1 MHIAHTWKI
10 NGERDS
16 RSGQLKNIYTHFVHS
31 LFLGHSGSTF
41 GKLFVNNNNEPNNN
55 RNQIEISHLH
65 MPWITHSSTSDSSV
79 WSINATPYEMKKKKT
94 KKDFALNNSP
104 SIFIYKNL
112 RRILFF
118 RVFVFILILFI
129 SFHVFSI
136 RLYGFFAFVLH
147 AEPFCFIWSQR
158 TQCTSSVMV
167 VCVLCAVYCVPLVW
181 MLVVYAVC
189 SVCILF
195 TFESRADS
203 DKTFQCVF
211 L

>member
-79 WSINATPYEMKKKKT
+79 WSINATPYEMKKKKQ
-94 KKDFALNNSP
+94 KK
-104 SIFIYKNL
+104 IL
-112 RRILFF
+112 RWTIHL
-118 RVFVFILILFI
+118 LYLFI
-129 SFHVFSI
+129 KIYDESFFFVYSFLFS
-136 RLYGFFAFVLH
+136 FFSYRFMCFQFACMDFLH
-147 AEPFCFIWSQR
+147 LCS
-158 TQCTSSVMV
+158 TQNHFAHSVHNV
-167 VCVLCAVYCVPLVW
+167 RARSWWCVCCVLCAVCVNAGRIRCV
-181 MLVVYAVC
+181 
-189 SVCILF
+189 
-195 TFESRADS
+195 
-203 DKTFQCVF
+203 QCVHIIHVRVARGF
-211 L
+211 G